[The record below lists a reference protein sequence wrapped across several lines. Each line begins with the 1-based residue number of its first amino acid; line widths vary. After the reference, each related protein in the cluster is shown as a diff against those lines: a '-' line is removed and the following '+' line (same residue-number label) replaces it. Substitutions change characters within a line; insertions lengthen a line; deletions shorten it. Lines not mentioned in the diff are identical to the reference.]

1 MPSASPTN
9 PDKIVE
15 VVLLYSYSFGAILH
29 SKMTLCMAQGFFQL
43 SGYTNSRPSSPCRGA
58 SLKSLS
64 ELRAILRGFARLRSK
79 EHKKAFE
86 YNIA

>member
-29 SKMTLCMAQGFFQL
+29 SKMTLCN
-43 SGYTNSRPSSPCRGA
+43 TNSRPSGPCRGA